1 VVRFVF
7 SVEDLARTR
16 FAISPMLE
24 LVHSL
29 VALRDPAHAA
39 LHLPWLRSLSGRLD
53 GLALERA
60 VALLP
65 PRGFT
70 PDFLTPPPSGPL
82 GSIEDDLAALRA
94 TRVAQIRDEIELFA
108 FQHPKAEATAAR
120 WLAHPRHEVRRL
132 ADLLAAYWERAVEP
146 VWPRVRAFLDADVA
160 HRSRRLAD
168 GGPAALFADLADGVT
183 GATAT
188 STSSEGLGGHA
199 LGRGPAR
206 GEGGAD
212 RLHEG
217 GGSAEVEVGVLR
229 DACRLEDR
237 EAEPSRDVVIPSG
250 CIYQAA
256 GWLHVKRWRP
266 PRPGSAP

>member
-108 FQHPKAEATAAR
+108 SQHPKAEATAAR
-120 WLAHPRHEVRRL
+120 WLAT
-132 ADLLAAYWERAVEP
+132 RATRYAGSP
-146 VWPRVRAFLDADVA
+146 TC
-160 HRSRRLAD
+160 SR
-168 GGPAALFADLADGVT
+168 PT
-183 GATAT
+183 
-188 STSSEGLGGHA
+188 
-199 LGRGPAR
+199 
-206 GEGGAD
+206 
-212 RLHEG
+212 
-217 GGSAEVEVGVLR
+217 
-229 DACRLEDR
+229 
-237 EAEPSRDVVIPSG
+237 
-250 CIYQAA
+250 
-256 GWLHVKRWRP
+256 
-266 PRPGSAP
+266 GSAPSSRSGRGCARSSTRTSRTARDVSPTADRRRSSRTSPTA